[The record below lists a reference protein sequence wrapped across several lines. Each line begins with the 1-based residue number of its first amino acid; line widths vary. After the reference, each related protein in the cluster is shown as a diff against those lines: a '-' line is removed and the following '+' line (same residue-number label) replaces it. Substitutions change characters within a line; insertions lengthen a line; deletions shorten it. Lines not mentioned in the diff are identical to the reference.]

1 MVTLPLDLLPYFLS
15 SLDKPDLERCCL
27 VARDFYHTARPFQFS
42 RLVLD
47 SKTWKLK
54 CRFLLDSPGSQF
66 LKYIKSLKLEIISM
80 PLFRGG
86 EEMPSSLLVLLQRL
100 QGHHL
105 DSLCIDARP
114 DECKWNDLHSTFRK
128 GVFDILLPHITSLEL
143 LSMVNLPIS
152 WIARRCPKL
161 VNMEL
166 GSEHKYIAKLS
177 DIEREEPID
186 SNVTSLSFFMFGTRD
201 FETDRSLGQYI
212 LHAGTKINSLEL
224 TQYMPREEFP
234 MSLDFLQCLGS
245 LTQQL
250 HHLSIGPQLYYV
262 VVSNGGGCNT
272 LQLAL
277 FPHLQTLQL
286 SLSTGDQ
293 VAGTEAWA
301 VWTAW
306 VAQMLVP
313 DADYSRSLKIL
324 RFLMYP
330 DGTERKPTALN
341 DLAVG
346 SDFEIHVH
354 VDGTGQ
360 NSERFGQTVSSIR
373 ASLGTWDAADKL
385 KFWMR
390 LGMLKKETDFETGS
404 DSEDEE

>member
-1 MVTLPLDLLPYFLS
+1 
-15 SLDKPDLERCCL
+15 
-27 VARDFYHTARPFQFS
+27 
-42 RLVLD
+42 
-47 SKTWKLK
+47 
-54 CRFLLDSPGSQF
+54 
-66 LKYIKSLKLEIISM
+66 
-80 PLFRGG
+80 
-86 EEMPSSLLVLLQRL
+86 
-100 QGHHL
+100 
-105 DSLCIDARP
+105 
-114 DECKWNDLHSTFRK
+114 
-128 GVFDILLPHITSLEL
+128 
-143 LSMVNLPIS
+143 
-152 WIARRCPKL
+152 
-161 VNMEL
+161 MEL

-177 DIEREEPID
+177 DIEREAPID

-212 LHAGTKINSLEL
+212 LLTGTKINSLEL

-262 VVSNGGGCNT
+262 VGKSIFFFNSILVINPMVTYLIVSNGGGCNT

-313 DADYSRSLKIL
+313 DADYPRSLKIL

-390 LGMLKKETDFETGS
+390 LGMLKKETDFETGG